1 MSKSFVRGLLVL
13 RMIPHH
19 PRGITTRQIWQRLI
33 DDHGIDVEIRTIQ
46 HDISHIADIHP
57 LSTLEHESPP
67 QYCWPQGAQ
76 VELVPGHD
84 DDSALTWNLL
94 EQYLEPLLPEAMNR
108 RAQPIFDVA
117 TRYLES
123 QGRERINN
131 WSNRVRMI
139 PRAFSLQTP
148 HIDGEV
154 QRAVY
159 QALWVGEALSVTYL
173 SRGADEP
180 KELVLHPQALIV
192 REGVFYLIAQV
203 EGYKDL
209 RQFALHRMQAA
220 ESTHRDADQ
229 LPDFDLDDYLEK
241 GAFSYPQGGQIDLV
255 VKCDAEVAKHLFET
269 PLTPEQTTE
278 VLHDGRVEIR
288 ASVLDSQQLRWW
300 IQGFGAHMEVVAP
313 DHLRDHFK
321 AVSQQLSECYQD

>member
-1 MSKSFVRGLLVL
+1 MSKSFERGLLVL

-19 PRGITTRQIWQRLI
+19 PRSITSQQIRQRLN
-33 DDHGIDVEIRTIQ
+33 DDHGISVDIRTIQ
-46 HDISHIADIHP
+46 HDLTHIANVHP
-57 LSTLEHESPP
+57 LSTLEHETPP
-67 QYCWPQGAQ
+67 QYCWPQDAQ

-94 EQYLEPLLPEAMNR
+94 AQYLEPLLPEAMNR

-117 TRYLES
+117 TRYLER
-123 QGRERINN
+123 QGRERIKN

-148 HIDGEV
+148 RIDGEV

-159 QALWVGEALSVTYL
+159 QALWEGDALSATYL
-173 SRGADEP
+173 SRDAEEA

-203 EGYKDL
+203 DGYEDL
-209 RQFALHRMQAA
+209 RHFALHRMQAA
-220 ESTHRDADQ
+220 ESTYRDANQ
-229 LPDFDLDDYLEK
+229 WPDFDLDDYIEK

-255 VKCDAEVAKHLFET
+255 LKCDAEVAKHLFET
-269 PLTPEQTTE
+269 PLTPEQITE
-278 VLHDGRVEIR
+278 VLPDGRVEVR

-313 DHLRDHFK
+313 DHLRAHFK
-321 AVSQQLSECYQD
+321 GVSQQLSERYQD

>member
-1 MSKSFVRGLLVL
+1 MSQSFERGLLVL

-19 PRGITTRQIWQRLI
+19 PAFTTTKQIWQRLN
-33 DDHGIDVEIRTIQ
+33 DDHGISVDIRTIQ
-46 HDISHIADIHP
+46 NDLKFIRNIYPINK
-57 LSTLEHESPP
+57 LENVKPP
-67 QYCWPQGAQ
+67 RYSWSQHSQS
-76 VELVPGHD
+76 ELYPAHD
-84 DDSALTWNLL
+84 DDSALVWNLL
-94 EQYLEPLLPEAMNR
+94 ERYLEPLLPEAMSR
-108 RAQPIFDVA
+108 RVQPIFDLA
-117 TRYLES
+117 TRHLQR
-123 QGRERINN
+123 QGRERIRN

-148 HIDGEV
+148 HIDGEA

-159 QALWVGEALSVTYL
+159 QALWEGEAVSVTYL
-173 SRGADEP
+173 SRGAEEA
-180 KELVLHPQALIV
+180 KELVLHPQALID
-192 REGVFYLIAQV
+192 RDRSLYLVAQV
-203 EGYKDL
+203 GGEDNL
-209 RQFALHRMQAA
+209 QHFALHRMQAA
-220 ESTHRDADQ
+220 ESTHRDAHQ
-229 LPDFDLDDYLEK
+229 LPEFDLDDYLEK

-278 VLHDGRVEIR
+278 VLPDGRVEIR

-321 AVSQQLSECYQD
+321 AVSQQLTERYQD